1 MKPELIKAIADSL
14 GIEVDVEEVMP
25 TNGASTVAYWEK
37 YGVIGSR
44 PDITDSQTYAREL
57 RYEAEHRNTEN

>member
-14 GIEVDVEEVMP
+14 GIGVDVEKVMP

-37 YGVIGSR
+37 HGVVGSR
-44 PDITDSQTYAREL
+44 ADITDSQTYAREL